1 MREWLPYLGLYVLG
15 LVLFRLLGG
24 FSAAGSAFRRWGR
37 GSAGLRASP
46 GSSS

>member
-24 FSAAGSAFRRWGR
+24 FGAAGTALRRWGR
-37 GSAGLRASP
+37 GSAGLRARP
-46 GSSS
+46 GSNS

>member
-24 FSAAGSAFRRWGR
+24 FSAAGSAVRRWGK
-37 GSAGLRASP
+37 STAGLRASP